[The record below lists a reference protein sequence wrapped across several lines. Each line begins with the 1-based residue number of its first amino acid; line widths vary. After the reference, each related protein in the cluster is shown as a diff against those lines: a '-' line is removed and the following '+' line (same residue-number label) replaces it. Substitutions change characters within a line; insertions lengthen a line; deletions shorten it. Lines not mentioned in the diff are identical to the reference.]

1 MCIVVRGRV
10 CALRAAHP
18 SPLERPMGNPVVEAL
33 EKAVQHAW
41 DLDIPLNEKLTI
53 VANEVRSLSTVF
65 AEVVDRMVIRLQNTG
80 AGDTAPG
87 VGEVM
92 PPFVLP
98 DERGRLVALEDLLAQ
113 GPVAISFNRGH
124 WCPYCRLNV
133 HALADLQQELAD
145 EGRQLVA
152 IVPERRKFAA
162 SLREQSC
169 APFPVLTDMDNGYAL
184 SLNLAIWVGQ
194 EMETLIASAG
204 WDVPSYQG
212 NSAWMVPIPAT
223 FVVGA
228 DGVITA
234 RYLDQDYRLR
244 VGIDQLRAAL
254 RAAYSSRQKA
264 SRRRAT
270 G

>member
-1 MCIVVRGRV
+1 M
-10 CALRAAHP
+10 A
-18 SPLERPMGNPVVEAL
+18 NPVVEAL
-33 EKAVQHAW
+33 ERAVQHAW

-53 VANEVRSLSTVF
+53 VANEVRSLSTLF
-65 AEVVDRMVIRLQNTG
+65 AEAVDRMVIRLQNTG

-87 VGEVM
+87 VGDVM

-133 HALADLQQELAD
+133 HALADLQKEMAE

-152 IVPERRKFAA
+152 IVPERRKFTAA
-162 SLREQSC
+162 LKAEAD

-184 SLNLAIWVGQ
+184 SLNLAIWVGA
-194 EMETLIASAG
+194 EMESLIAGAG
-204 WDVPSYQG
+204 WDVPAYQG
-212 NSAWMVPIPAT
+212 NAAWMLPIPAT

-228 DGVITA
+228 DGLITA
-234 RYLDQDYRLR
+234 RYLDPDYRKRMEIDTLR
-244 VGIDQLRAAL
+244 DAL
-254 RAAYSSRQKA
+254 RATYSPRQRA
-264 SRRRAT
+264 SRRRAA

>member
-1 MCIVVRGRV
+1 M
-10 CALRAAHP
+10 AN
-18 SPLERPMGNPVVEAL
+18 PLVEAL
-33 EKAVQHAW
+33 ERAVQSAW
-41 DLDIPLNEKLTI
+41 DMDAPLRDKLKLG
-53 VANEVRSLSTVF
+53 ADEVRSLSEAF
-65 AEVVDRMVIRLQNTG
+65 AEAVDRMVTRLQET
-80 AGDTAPG
+80 G
-87 VGEVM
+87 VGGAAPEVGDRM

-98 DERGRLVALEDLLAQ
+98 DDHGRLVVLEHLLAE

-152 IVPERRKFAA
+152 IVPERRKFIA
-162 SLREQSC
+162 SLREESR

-194 EMETLIASAG
+194 EMETLLASAG
-204 WDVPSYQG
+204 CDVPTYQG
-212 NSAWMVPIPAT
+212 NSAWMMPIPAT

-228 DGVITA
+228 DGMITA
-234 RYLDQDYRLR
+234 RYLDPDFRLR
-244 VGIDQLRAAL
+244 MEIDQLRAAL
-254 RAAYSSRQKA
+254 TATYSHRDKA
-264 SRRRAT
+264 SRRRAA

>member
-1 MCIVVRGRV
+1 M
-10 CALRAAHP
+10 AN
-18 SPLERPMGNPVVEAL
+18 PLVEAL
-33 EKAVQHAW
+33 ERAVQSAW
-41 DLDIPLNEKLTI
+41 DMDAPLCDKLKL
-53 VANEVRSLSTVF
+53 VADEVRSLNAHF
-65 AEVVDRMVIRLQNTG
+65 AEAVDRMVIRLQESG
-80 AGDTAPG
+80 AGAAAPK
-87 VGEVM
+87 VGDRM

-98 DERGRLVALEDLLAQ
+98 DDQGRLVALEDLLAE

-133 HALADLQQELAD
+133 HALADLQEELAD

-152 IVPERRKFAA
+152 IVPERRKFVAT
-162 SLREQSC
+162 LREESR

-204 WDVPSYQG
+204 WDMPTYQG

-223 FVVGA
+223 FVVGS

-234 RYLDQDYRLR
+234 RYLDPDYRLR
-244 VGIDQLRAAL
+244 METDQLRAAL
-254 RAAYSSRQKA
+254 RATYSPRDKA
-264 SRRRAT
+264 SRRRAA

>member
-1 MCIVVRGRV
+1 M
-10 CALRAAHP
+10 
-18 SPLERPMGNPVVEAL
+18 ERPMANPLVEAL

-53 VANEVRSLSTVF
+53 VADEVRSLSTVF
-65 AEVVDRMVIRLQNTG
+65 ADAVDRMVIRLKNTG
-80 AGDTAPG
+80 AGETAPG
-87 VGEVM
+87 VGDAM

-98 DERGRLVALEDLLAQ
+98 DERGRLVGLEELLVQ

-133 HALADLQQELAD
+133 HALADLQKEMTE

-152 IVPERRKFAA
+152 IVPERRKFTSALKA
-162 SLREQSC
+162 EAD

-184 SLNLAIWVGQ
+184 SLNLAIWVGA
-194 EMETLIASAG
+194 EMEALIASAG
-204 WDVPSYQG
+204 WDVPAYQG
-212 NSAWMVPIPAT
+212 NAAWMLPIPAT

-228 DGVITA
+228 DGLITA
-234 RYLDQDYRLR
+234 RYLDPDYRKR
-244 VGIDQLRAAL
+244 VEIDTLRAAL